1 MAEPYG
7 CGTVGLFTVLWC
19 GKAYHGL
26 GPFCQVFP
34 AQVGYSVFRNQIIGL
49 ETGRHHAC
57 ARCKNR
63 LYLVCAFVGGGQHC
77 QEREAAFAARCTV
90 DEIML
95 SVLAREE

>member
-7 CGTVGLFTVLWC
+7 CGTVELFTVLWC

-57 ARCKNR
+57 ARCKHR
-63 LYLVCAFVGGGQHC
+63 LYLVSTPISL
-77 QEREAAFAARCTV
+77 AA
-90 DEIML
+90 
-95 SVLAREE
+95 SS